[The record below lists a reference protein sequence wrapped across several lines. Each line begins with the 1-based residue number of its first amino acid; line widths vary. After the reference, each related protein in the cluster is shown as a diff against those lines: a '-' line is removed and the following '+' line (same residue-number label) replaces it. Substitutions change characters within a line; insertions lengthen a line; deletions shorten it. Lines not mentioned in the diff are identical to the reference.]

1 MKHLGGIVLAIILG
15 AVLVLGIVYRKQ
27 IEVIWGDAT
36 RYLERVNDEATPQDS
51 SVIEK

>member
-27 IEVIWGDAT
+27 IAVIWGDAT

>member
-1 MKHLGGIVLAIILG
+1 MKHFWAIVLTLILG

-36 RYLERVNDEATPQDS
+36 RYLERVNDEATPEES
-51 SVIEK
+51 RVIEE